1 MKQKKLFRRNIYKKG
16 ITSFSKDLISGDF
29 GYVVLKNHILN
40 KKNLES
46 GRVLIRRELKKKA
59 YLFVRPKFTIPVTKK
74 PNGVRMGKGKGPIH
88 EYISFLKIDTCLY
101 EIRQVQLANALKILK
116 KLSYKF
122 GVPLALVH
130 KSGTR
135 YYVKK

>member
-1 MKQKKLFRRNIYKKG
+1 MKQKRLFRRNIYKQG
-16 ITSFSKDLISGDF
+16 ITSYSKDLISGDF
-29 GYVVLKNHILN
+29 GYVALANHVLN

-59 YLFVRPKFTIPVTKK
+59 FLFVRPKFTIPVTKK
-74 PNGVRMGKGKGPIH
+74 PNGIRMGKGKGPIS
-88 EYISFLKIDTCLY
+88 EYISFLKVDTCLY
-101 EIRQVQLANALKILK
+101 EMRKVQLANALKILK

-130 KSGTR
+130 KNGTR